1 MVFIELNFRSV
12 NARIHWVPGGC
23 WNLARLLLTIYI
35 VKPPI
40 LLGLG
45 SIAMAAEIKNL
56 LFERMLS
63 FNVKVPFDV
72 LLVDLWYLDDRM
84 DDWPRRD
91 RQYALAGGLLRRNF
105 MDNAV
110 AAVEFADLWIRAR
123 ELCGIELIEDV
134 LTLCQR
140 LYDYARSENK
150 PLPGENAFG

>member
-1 MVFIELNFRSV
+1 
-12 NARIHWVPGGC
+12 
-23 WNLARLLLTIYI
+23 
-35 VKPPI
+35 
-40 LLGLG
+40 
-45 SIAMAAEIKNL
+45 MAAEIKNL

-63 FNVKVPFDV
+63 FDVKVPFDV

-110 AAVEFADLWIRAR
+110 AAVEFADLWMRAR
-123 ELCGIELIEDV
+123 ELYGIELIEDV
-134 LTLCQR
+134 LTLCQQ

-150 PLPGENAFG
+150 PLPGESAFG